1 MTKIKRCRSLT
12 VAALLCAA
20 APCFAQEPM
29 IVPAPA
35 PSKLSSNVHLID
47 LPTALRLAGAQNLD
61 IQIARE
67 RVAEAKANDESAL
80 WQFFPSLT
88 AGVSYRQHDN
98 LLQDVDGKIIS
109 VHKDSYAIGP
119 TFVAQVDLGDA
130 IYRKLAA
137 HQLIK
142 AADFALESQRQ
153 DAIVAAARGYLD
165 LARSQWAV
173 AVANDAVRISTNYAG
188 QVQQALEAGIA
199 FKGDLLRVQVQTER
213 DRLTLR
219 QAQEQQR
226 LAAARLAETLHLDST
241 VELVPSAKELLRIE
255 LVSTN
260 ASLDSLVRQAL
271 SSRPELKENHSRVA
285 AAQQEKKGA
294 VYGPIIPTVGA
305 QVFAGGLGGGR
316 DGAPGRFGES
326 EDYIFTLGWRV
337 GPGGL
342 FDRGRVDAVESRLKI
357 AQLSGNKLLDEIT
370 RQVIESQTRV
380 QSQADQVTTAKLAI
394 QAAEETLRLSQAR
407 KEFAVGGVLET
418 ILAEQE
424 LTRARL
430 DYLNAL
436 AEYNKAQYGLVWA
449 VGGLLLQ
456 SR

>member
-1 MTKIKRCRSLT
+1 
-12 VAALLCAA
+12 
-20 APCFAQEPM
+20 
-29 IVPAPA
+29 
-35 PSKLSSNVHLID
+35 

-67 RVAEAKANDESAL
+67 KVAEARANDESAL

-98 LLQDVDGKIIS
+98 LLQDVEGNIIS
-109 VHKDSYAIGP
+109 VHKDSYTIGP

-130 IYRKLAA
+130 IYRKLAT

-153 DAIVAAARGYLD
+153 DAVVAAAQGYLD
-165 LARSQWAV
+165 LAKSQWAV
-173 AVANDAVRISTNYAG
+173 AVANDAVRISTNYSG
-188 QVQQALEAGIA
+188 QVRQALEAGIA
-199 FKGDLLRVQVQTER
+199 FKGDLLRVGVQTER

-226 LAAARLAETLHLDST
+226 LAAARLAQTLHLDST
-241 VELVPSAKELLRIE
+241 VELVPSDRELLRIE

-271 SSRPELKENHSRVA
+271 SSRPELKQNHSLVE
-285 AAQQEKKGA
+285 AAQQARKGA

-326 EDYIFTLGWRV
+326 EDYVFTLGWRI

-342 FDRGRVDAVESRLKI
+342 FDRGRIGAVESRLKI
-357 AQLSGNKLLDEIT
+357 AQLSGDKLADEIT
-370 RQVIESQTRV
+370 RQVVESQARL

-394 QAAEETLRLSQAR
+394 QAAEETLGLSQVR
-407 KEFAVGGVLET
+407 KEFAVGAVLET
-418 ILAEQE
+418 IQAEQE

-436 AEYNKAQYGLVWA
+436 AEYDKAQYGLQRA
-449 VGGLLLQ
+449 IGGALRGSLN
-456 SR
+456 R